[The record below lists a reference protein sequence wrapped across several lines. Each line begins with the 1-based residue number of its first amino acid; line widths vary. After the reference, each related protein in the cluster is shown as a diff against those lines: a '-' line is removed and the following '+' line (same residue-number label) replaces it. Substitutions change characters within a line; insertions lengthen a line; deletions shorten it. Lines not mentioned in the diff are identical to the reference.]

1 VFPPG
6 NLRFEKSFFH
16 LTATMEKGFLNQGQ
30 IQEAALEPGGKR
42 RGRATIH
49 DVAAAAGVSISTAS
63 KALNDIGRMG
73 DETRE
78 RVKRIAGE
86 IGFRPNALARGLL
99 SKRSFT
105 IGLLT
110 NDTYGRF
117 TMPVMAG
124 ISEALV
130 DHGVSVFLCAIED
143 DPALGQ
149 IHVDAMLDKQVD
161 GIIATGK
168 RLDRKLP
175 VDLSHLPVPVV
186 YAFTE
191 GTPDSVTLRS
201 DDSQGARLAVEWLVK
216 LGRRRI
222 AHVTGPENFFSVR
235 ERAAAYREVTGSGEP
250 VLYGIWAESWGHEAV
265 EHLWSAGSE
274 KPDGIFCGNDQI
286 ARGVIDAL
294 RERGIQVPRDVSV
307 VGFDNWE
314 IVASQT
320 RPPLTTVDMEL
331 RELGREA
338 GLTVLALAE
347 GRAVEPGI
355 RKLACRLIVRQS
367 CGGSDPQE

>member
-1 VFPPG
+1 M
-6 NLRFEKSFFH
+6 R
-16 LTATMEKGFLNQGQ
+16 KGFL
-30 IQEAALEPGGKR
+30 IASSMEERLDTTGGRK
-42 RGRATIH
+42 GRITIH
-49 DVAAAAGVSISTAS
+49 DVAAAAGISISTAS
-63 KALNDIGRMG
+63 KALNDTGRMG
-73 DETRE
+73 PETRE
-78 RVKRIAGE
+78 RVKRIAAE
-86 IGFRPNALARGLL
+86 IGYRPNALARGLL

-117 TMPVMAG
+117 TLPVMAG
-124 ISEALV
+124 ISDALV
-130 DHGVSVFLCAIED
+130 DHGVSVFLCAIEE

-149 IHVDAMLDKQVD
+149 IHVEAMLDKQVD

-168 RLDRKLP
+168 RLDRRLP
-175 VDLSHLPVPVV
+175 VDLSNLNVPVV

-191 GTPDSVTLRS
+191 GAPGTVTFRS
-201 DDSQGARLAVEWLVK
+201 DDAQGARLAIEWLAK
-216 LGRRRI
+216 LGRKRI

-235 ERAAAYREVTGSGEP
+235 ERADAYRKVAGEERP
-250 VLYGIWAESWGHEAV
+250 VLFGAWSESWGHEAV
-265 EHLWSAGSE
+265 ARMWSGNGE

-294 RERGIQVPRDVSV
+294 RERGIGVPQDVSV

-314 IVASQT
+314 IVAAQT

-331 RELGREA
+331 KELGRQA

-347 GRAVEPGI
+347 GRPVEPGI
-355 RKLACRLIVRQS
+355 RKLPCRLVVRQS
-367 CGGSDPQE
+367 CGG